1 MEDAKVGGVEERL
14 RRGSMVTQEEG
25 DVEVTEEQHEDEWCL
40 PSATSALHMGSTV
53 PWNRQG
59 ERRRKG

>member
-1 MEDAKVGGVEERL
+1 
-14 RRGSMVTQEEG
+14 MVTQEEG
-25 DVEVTEEQHEDEWCL
+25 DVEVTEEKHEDEWCL